1 MSNCFSPDTAEAQKA
16 AFVAHVR
23 AELARVGMS
32 ALDLAAALGLGPDPT
47 NPDRLVQVTERGGLR
62 P

>member
-1 MSNCFSPDTAEAQKA
+1 MTNGFHPERQEAQQA

-32 ALDLAAALGLGPDPT
+32 ALDLAAALGLAPDPAD
-47 NPDRLVQVTERGGLR
+47 PRRLVQVTERGGLR

>member
-1 MSNCFSPDTAEAQKA
+1 MTNGFHPEHQEAQQA

-32 ALDLAAALGLGPDPT
+32 AVDLARALGIGPDPA
-47 NPDRLVQVTERGGLR
+47 NAGSLVQVTDREGLR